1 MISAPGENGN
11 SVLNFRLVGSDQPI
25 EVTFEESRRHLGIET
40 QRQWSDLAIE
50 RTTPSIFASFSIIA
64 LMAMKQAE
72 ASKETIPLQ
81 QTAWYRKN
89 YVTFSDVVS
98 YVRLSILRRKYFTKF
113 GLKIK
118 LGKKDLKDLILRGA
132 AA

>member
-1 MISAPGENGN
+1 M
-11 SVLNFRLVGSDQPI
+11 GSDQPI

-40 QRQWSDLAIE
+40 QRQWSDQAIE
-50 RTTPSIFASFSIIA
+50 RTTPSIFASFSIIT
-64 LMAMKQAE
+64 LMALKQAE
-72 ASKETIPLQ
+72 ASKETIPTQ
-81 QTAWYRKN
+81 ETAWYRKN